1 MQANHTP
8 GPWSIG
14 NIKETP
20 LNPHALA
27 VWSESVKV
35 GEVASPVCIVSPI
48 AELDDTDIQNA
59 RLIAAAPDLLEAL
72 AACLPYMHD
81 LDKENFEDANAGILE
96 DYPLSIAFKKMK
108 AAIEKATKTGELE
121 NY

>member
-1 MQANHTP
+1 MQSNHTP

-14 NIKETP
+14 NRKETP

-27 VWSESVKV
+27 VWSDLVKV

-59 RLIAAAPDLLEAL
+59 RLIAAAPEMLEAL
-72 AACLPYMHD
+72 RNLTHPMASDED
-81 LDKENFEDANAGILE
+81 LQHALAV
-96 DYPLSIAFKKMK
+96 IAK
-108 AAIEKATKTGELE
+108 AEGRGE
-121 NY
+121 